1 VTRPSIIEQGHLDRL
16 AVGYG
21 RQSTERQVEQNTGS
35 RDYQLGQTRHPR
47 EWGWPEERICWLDD
61 FGLSGA
67 EAAHRPS
74 YQQLRVLVREGRV
87 GLVCVSDPSRLG
99 RNAAEWLSF
108 YSDCAVHRTL
118 IAIDGKVSD
127 PQDTDDWL
135 FAALLAVLSEHGGK
149 NIRDTLQ
156 HGRLAKL
163 EKGVAVSYPPVG
175 YDQGPKKEW
184 IVTNDV
190 TVRSAVETVFRVFF
204 QKRSLHST
212 ARELRRLG
220 VKIPR
225 RKPGHPIRWRDAS
238 VPVIADVLGNPN
250 YTPDYYYRRRVDDP
264 TKPRSA
270 KGRRRVR
277 KAKQEE
283 MKCIRDHHDGYI
295 SRDQWNEIGQI
306 FARNCWSR
314 EHAPLGEGMGL
325 AQGLVRCGAH
335 RMRRL
340 SVHYKRGKLVG
351 LRSHHYVCKGD
362 WENCGPRC
370 GRIPGGRLDDV
381 VRDAVLARLSPPDV
395 TTVRLALEEQLA
407 NSRAERRRR
416 EVERARLAQRVADL
430 EAKLDAAGPENVF
443 AVRRLAAHLQQ
454 ATDDLAR
461 LDEQGQ
467 ETHRS
472 AIQEDLAMLSEA
484 ENIARN
490 VRQIWEAPTTT
501 WRDRKELT
509 RILVQGIDV
518 LEWRCERVRV
528 RIKWVDG
535 ASELVADVWLPAGVD
550 RLLSELRQARTSFTS
565 IAGILN
571 EKGIRTRKGRLW
583 AARDVRQSLSR
594 RARRARREADARRG
608 VRTV

>member
-1 VTRPSIIEQGHLDRL
+1 
-16 AVGYG
+16 
-21 RQSTERQVEQNTGS
+21 
-35 RDYQLGQTRHPR
+35 
-47 EWGWPEERICWLDD
+47 
-61 FGLSGA
+61 
-67 EAAHRPS
+67 
-74 YQQLRVLVREGRV
+74 
-87 GLVCVSDPSRLG
+87 
-99 RNAAEWLSF
+99 
-108 YSDCAVHRTL
+108 
-118 IAIDGKVSD
+118 
-127 PQDTDDWL
+127 
-135 FAALLAVLSEHGGK
+135 
-149 NIRDTLQ
+149 
-156 HGRLAKL
+156 
-163 EKGVAVSYPPVG
+163 
-175 YDQGPKKEW
+175 
-184 IVTNDV
+184 
-190 TVRSAVETVFRVFF
+190 
-204 QKRSLHST
+204 
-212 ARELRRLG
+212 
-220 VKIPR
+220 
-225 RKPGHPIRWRDAS
+225 
-238 VPVIADVLGNPN
+238 
-250 YTPDYYYRRRVDDP
+250 
-264 TKPRSA
+264 
-270 KGRRRVR
+270 
-277 KAKQEE
+277 
-283 MKCIRDHHDGYI
+283 
-295 SRDQWNEIGQI
+295 
-306 FARNCWSR
+306 
-314 EHAPLGEGMGL
+314 
-325 AQGLVRCGAH
+325 
-335 RMRRL
+335 
-340 SVHYKRGKLVG
+340 
-351 LRSHHYVCKGD
+351 
-362 WENCGPRC
+362 
-370 GRIPGGRLDDV
+370 
-381 VRDAVLARLSPPDV
+381 
-395 TTVRLALEEQLA
+395 
-407 NSRAERRRR
+407 
-416 EVERARLAQRVADL
+416 L